1 MDDLLNTLQ
10 TILGGSA
17 GRATKAKDICAAIR
31 QAGNYRWVGLYD
43 VTETEVRN
51 IAWSGPGAPAYPNF
65 PLTRGLSSVA
75 IADKKIVVSNDVA
88 SDPRYLTAFSS
99 TGSETIVPIMQ
110 PGTGKVIGTLDV
122 ESDHVN
128 AFREA
133 DRQMLETCGK
143 ILGERWV

>member
-31 QAGNYRWVGLYD
+31 QAGNYRRVGLYD

>member
-1 MDDLLNTLQ
+1 MKGDTPMDDLLNTLQ

-88 SDPRYLTAFSS
+88 SDPRYHRVLKHGIGNHRPDYA
-99 TGSETIVPIMQ
+99 TGHGQ
-110 PGTGKVIGTLDV
+110 
-122 ESDHVN
+122 SDRN
-128 AFREA
+128 AR
-133 DRQMLETCGK
+133 C
-143 ILGERWV
+143 GERPCKC